1 MNTVDKTFTR
11 VLQSS
16 PACDR
21 ISVNKKRVVCPIC
34 HKQTLLFLLPS
45 TEAKS
50 LPVWCKRCNQEIVLD
65 ILPEPEPKSLS
76 H

>member
-1 MNTVDKTFTR
+1 MDAPDKTFSR
-11 VLQSS
+11 VLHFS

-21 ISVNKKRVVCPIC
+21 IKANKKRVACPIC
-34 HKQTLLFLLPS
+34 HKQTLLFLLPR

-65 ILPEPEPKSLS
+65 ILPEPEPESLS